1 MAQTMLTVLTQI
13 GDHVHR
19 IAARRHN
26 FDHNQTAGRPLHLSS
41 VWRISL
47 AKNGR
52 CGGGR
57 DLHSELADETMKTS
71 TLWRALQSLL
81 LLISESA
88 GEFD

>member
-13 GDHVHR
+13 GDHVQR

-57 DLHSELADETMKTS
+57 FALPSLRMETMKNVS
-71 TLWRALQSLL
+71 CRSLL
-81 LLISESA
+81 LLIRESA